1 MKIILSE
8 IDSLIPITQL
18 KKFGQTTELLL
29 SLYKFSN
36 VLDFEMSGWLTSFS
50 YSLIVEFFIQ
60 VLMNLKG
67 HLAVSV
73 IL

>member
-50 YSLIVEFFIQ
+50 YSLIVEFFI
-60 VLMNLKG
+60 
-67 HLAVSV
+67 
-73 IL
+73 